1 MVDLLEKMQS
11 GPSSPLTP
19 APASGQVGATVV
31 DVKNETLMEK
41 IKPGYT
47 VAAVNGIPV
56 TGQPYTQ
63 VMKTVTTTTLV
74 VASALIVWLC
84 RLKPACEVCDKG
96 SHNVLWVAHIGAIRT
111 QLLKCSCGWQSV
123 LS

>member
-11 GPSSPLTP
+11 GPSSPVTP
-19 APASGQVGATVV
+19 VTPSRPIGSTPTSGQVGATVI

-56 TGQPYTQ
+56 TGQPYAQ

-74 VASALIVWLC
+74 VA
-84 RLKPACEVCDKG
+84 E
-96 SHNVLWVAHIGAIRT
+96 
-111 QLLKCSCGWQSV
+111 
-123 LS
+123 